1 MNLNF
6 SYLSKYFP
14 MFINGSKTTLLLSL
28 TTVIIGLIFGV
39 ILAVM
44 RLSKFYPLAFL
55 SKKKGRKAP
64 FYARIN
70 PVSLISAAYVEFV
83 RGTPLMVQIFFV
95 FYALPQMGF
104 KIPNI
109 TGLGFD
115 FPRFAS
121 GIIALGL
128 NSAAYIAE
136 IVRAGIQAVD
146 RGQTEAA
153 LSLGMNKMQ
162 TMQNIVL
169 PQAFKNILPALG
181 NEFVTLIKES
191 SIVMVI
197 GITELMF
204 NTSQVYSSS
213 YRYFESLIVAAL
225 IYFTMTF
232 TTSRLVGILERRMRA
247 SEG

>member
-1 MNLNF
+1 MDLNF
-6 SYLSKYFP
+6 SFLPKYWP
-14 MFINGSKTTLLLSL
+14 MFVNGAKTTLLLSL
-28 TTVIIGLIFGV
+28 ATILIGVVVGV
-39 ILAVM
+39 FLAIL
-44 RLSKFYPLAFL
+44 RLSKWYPLKFLERFGLRRAARFNPLSFL
-55 SKKKGRKAP
+55 SA
-64 FYARIN
+64 F
-70 PVSLISAAYVEFV
+70 YVEFI
-83 RGTPLMVQIFFV
+83 RGTPLMVQIFFI
-95 FYALPQMGF
+95 FYALPQMGLRF
-104 KIPNI
+104 PNI

-121 GIIALGL
+121 GILALGL
-128 NSAAYIAE
+128 NSGAYIAE

-153 LSLGMNKMQ
+153 RSLGMTGGQAMRH
-162 TMQNIVL
+162 IVL

-213 YRYFESLIVAAL
+213 YRYLESLIVCAV
-225 IYFTMTF
+225 IYFVMTF
-232 TTSRLVGILERRMRA
+232 TTSRLMGLVERRLRA
-247 SEG
+247 DEH

>member
-1 MNLNF
+1 MDLNF
-6 SYLSKYFP
+6 SFLPKYWP
-14 MFINGSKTTLLLSL
+14 MFVNGAKTTLLLSL
-28 TTVIIGLIFGV
+28 ATILIGVVVGV
-39 ILAVM
+39 FLAIL
-44 RLSKFYPLAFL
+44 RLSKWYPLKYLEGFGLRRAARFNPLSFL
-55 SKKKGRKAP
+55 SA
-64 FYARIN
+64 F
-70 PVSLISAAYVEFV
+70 YVEFI
-83 RGTPLMVQIFFV
+83 RGTPLMVQIFFI
-95 FYALPQMGF
+95 FYALPQMGLRF
-104 KIPNI
+104 PNI

-121 GIIALGL
+121 GILALGL
-128 NSAAYIAE
+128 NSGAYIAE

-153 LSLGMNKMQ
+153 RSLGMTGGQAMRH
-162 TMQNIVL
+162 IVL

-213 YRYFESLIVAAL
+213 YRYFESLIVCAV
-225 IYFTMTF
+225 IYFVMTF
-232 TTSRLVGILERRMRA
+232 TTSRLMGLVERRLRA
-247 SEG
+247 DER